1 MEKTLTVEDIQQ
13 NLAELGA
20 SPQDNGT
27 VELIVCRPNQGERE
41 VLESAE
47 LDTVEGLI
55 GDNWKARGSRHTDD
69 GSAHPQMQIAIMNS
83 RTIQAIAQDKSRWP
97 LAGDQLHLD
106 LDISAEN
113 MPVGQKFA
121 IGTTILEI
129 TEYPHTGCGK
139 FTERFGSAATR
150 FVNSKAGR
158 KQRQRGV
165 NARVLQS
172 GTIRAGDVVKK
183 VE

>member
-1 MEKTLTVEDIQQ
+1 MQKIITLEDIAQ
-13 NLAELGA
+13 NLTELGA
-20 SPQDNGT
+20 SPQDNGI

-41 VLESAE
+41 ILQSAE

-55 GDNWKARGSRHTDD
+55 GDNWKARGSRHTED
-69 GSAHPQMQIAIMNS
+69 GLAHPQMQIAIMNS
-83 RTIQAIAQDKSRWP
+83 RTIQAIAQDKSRWS
-97 LAGDQLHLD
+97 LAGDQLY
-106 LDISAEN
+106 LDIDITEEN

-121 IGTTILEI
+121 IGTAILEI
-129 TEYPHTGCGK
+129 TEFPHTGCGK

-150 FVNSKAGR
+150 FVNSKEGR

-172 GTIRAGDVVKK
+172 GTIRVGDTVKK